1 MPDEVIAPRLK
12 TTAGEMVWNA
22 RVVCAVPVICGN
34 IDPFPSP
41 VKACP
46 MLCRWW
52 ILLCLVCC
60 MGSVNLSA
68 AENEFPEIAASDW
81 PWWRGLQ
88 RNGIAP
94 ADQLPPVKWSETE
107 NVAWK
112 VPVPGKGHGS
122 PIVIGDHVLLQTADN
137 EHQVQ
142 SVLCFDRHNGK
153 VVWKTAVHEGDLN
166 IKQNAKSTMANS
178 TPATDGKLIFVNFL
192 HDGAVYTTALDRG
205 GHRVWQRKIADFVL
219 HQGFSSSPAIYKT
232 AVIVSA
238 DSKVIGGSLTALD
251 RQTGNV
257 MWTRSRPKLPNYTSP
272 IVLNVAGRD
281 QVLFTGCN
289 LVTSLDPLTG
299 EELWEMSGSTEECV
313 TSTVTD
319 GKHIFTSGGYPKNH
333 LAAVVAD
340 GSNKVSWE
348 NTSRVYV
355 PSMIAKDGIL
365 YGVLDAGVA
374 ACWRTDTGEELWK
387 NRVGGTFSSSLVMA
401 GNNLYATNEE
411 GQTFV
416 FKAQPKAF
424 ELVAENKLGDEV
436 FATPALCHGC
446 LYHRVAHNVDG
457 KRQEFLYCIE
467 GAGK

>member
-1 MPDEVIAPRLK
+1 
-12 TTAGEMVWNA
+12 
-22 RVVCAVPVICGN
+22 
-34 IDPFPSP
+34 
-41 VKACP
+41 
-46 MLCRWW
+46 MLCRWG
-52 ILLCLVCC
+52 ILLCLASCAW
-60 MGSVNLSA
+60 SVTATA
-68 AENEFPEIAASDW
+68 ADNDFPEIAASDW

-94 ADQLPPVKWSETE
+94 ADQSPPVKWSDTE

-122 PIVIGDHVLLQTADN
+122 PIVIGDHVLLQTADS
-137 EHQVQ
+137 ERQVQ
-142 SVLCFDRHNGK
+142 SVICFDRHNGK
-153 VVWKTAVHEGDLN
+153 VVWQTAVHEGNLD

-178 TPATDGKLIFVNFL
+178 TLATDGKLIFVNFL
-192 HDGAVYTTALDRG
+192 HDGAIHTTALDRRG
-205 GHRVWQRKIADFVL
+205 FKVWSRKVADFVL
-219 HQGFSSSPAIYKT
+219 HQGFSSSPAIYKS

-238 DSKVIGGSLTALD
+238 DSKMIGGSLTALD

-257 MWTRSRPKLPNYTSP
+257 LWTRSRPKLPNYTSP
-272 IVLNVAGRD
+272 IILNVAGRD

-299 EELWEMSGSTEECV
+299 EELWEMKGATEECV

-333 LAAVVAD
+333 LAAIVAD
-340 GSNKVSWE
+340 GSNKVAWE

-374 ACWRTDTGEELWK
+374 TCWNTATGEEFWK
-387 NRVGGTFSSSLVMA
+387 NRVGGTFSSSIVLA
-401 GNNLYATNEE
+401 GDNLYATNEE
-411 GQTFV
+411 GQTFI
-416 FKAQPKAF
+416 FKATPKAF

-436 FATPALCHGC
+436 FATPTICHGC
-446 LYHRVAHNVDG
+446 VYHRVAHNIDG
-457 KRQEFLYCIE
+457 KRQEFLYCLE
-467 GAGK
+467 DGGK